1 MNESRTA
8 ILSAVRRSLIRD
20 KPTSSASFASLE
32 TKYPKRH
39 VPIEIASNHDL
50 MTKFCRKH
58 EAVKGTYEVISKS
71 PDLLGALENYLDR
84 HDLAFELV
92 CGKGPTIDN
101 IAWPYDWKV
110 HKRFAQKRDRTVI
123 SEAFSA
129 IAETGSLV
137 FVESKESVTSDL
149 FLSDDHIVL
158 LDRANILES
167 QEHLWARLR
176 CSYSQ
181 WPKSVNLITGPS
193 KTADVEQ
200 TIEYG
205 AHGPRRLHVI
215 VYNLNS

>member
-8 ILSAVRRSLIRD
+8 ILSAVRRSLGRD
-20 KPTSSASFASLE
+20 KQKSSASFASLE
-32 TKYPKRH
+32 NKNQKRH
-39 VPIEIASNHDL
+39 VSVGTKTNYDLIAN
-50 MTKFCRKH
+50 FCKKH
-58 EAVKGTYEVISKS
+58 EAVKGTYDVISKS
-71 PDLLGALENYLDR
+71 SELLLALEKYLGH

-92 CGKGPTIDN
+92 CGKGSIIKN
-101 IAWPYDWKV
+101 IEWPDDWNI
-110 HKRFAQKRDRTVI
+110 HKRFAQKHDRTVI

-129 IAETGSLV
+129 IEETGSLV
-137 FVESKESVTSDL
+137 FVESQESVTSDL
-149 FLSDDHIVL
+149 FLSDDHIVV
-158 LDRANILES
+158 LDSDNILES
-167 QEHLWARLR
+167 QEDLWERLR
-176 CSYSQ
+176 RTYSQ